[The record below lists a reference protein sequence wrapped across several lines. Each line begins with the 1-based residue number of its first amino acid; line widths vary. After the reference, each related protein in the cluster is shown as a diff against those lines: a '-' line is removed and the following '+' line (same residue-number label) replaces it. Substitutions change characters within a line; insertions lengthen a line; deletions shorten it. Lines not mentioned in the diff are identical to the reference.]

1 MKKIFTLLT
10 ALLFSAVVFAQNPQI
25 PIDFESASITYT
37 WTDFAGGVASIID
50 NPQSSGINTSSKV
63 GQMVKFAGE
72 VFGGSVL
79 ALDGPIDFGDNNA
92 IKMKVLANRVGA
104 SVLLKLEGPGGVTT
118 GDLFA
123 TTTVANQWEEVTFS
137 LAGLTSQEYN
147 AIVIIYE
154 LGTVGDGGPDFTF
167 WFDDIELTTAEEGVQ
182 LPIDFESAALDYV
195 WTDFAGGA
203 ASVIDNP
210 QSSGINTSAKVGQMI
225 KSAGEVFGGS
235 TLALGGAI
243 DFGSNNGLK
252 MKVFANRT
260 GAPVLLKLEGP
271 GAPAEIS
278 ASTTVANQWEELTFN
293 FAGFTGGVFTKI
305 TLIYD
310 LGVVG
315 DGGPDFTLLFDDI
328 ELATIVGG
336 VQLPVTFESTTL
348 TYNWSDFGG
357 GVATIIDNPSASG
370 INTSSKVA
378 QMVKFAG
385 EVFGGSKLS
394 LGGPIDFGNSTAI
407 NMKVFANRVGANVLL
422 KLEGPAGATGDIIV
436 PTTVANQWEELTFDV
451 TGFTGNVYNAITVIY
466 ELGTVG
472 NGGPDFTLLLD
483 DIKLE
488 GTSAVVDL
496 QELGIS
502 YFPNPV
508 TDFLTVNAPENI
520 DEIRVFNLLGQQ
532 LLFERPEYHQS
543 QLDLSALK
551 PGAYFVIVAMGGKEG
566 TARIIVQ

>member
-1 MKKIFTLLT
+1 MKKILTSLTFLLLAT
-10 ALLFSAVVFAQNPQI
+10 AVFAQQLPV
-25 PIDFESASITYT
+25 DFESTTITYT
-37 WTDFAGGVASIID
+37 FNDFAGGAASVID

-63 GQMVKFAGE
+63 GQMVKSAGE
-72 VFGGSVL
+72 VYGGSVL
-79 ALDGPIDFGDNNA
+79 VLDGPIDFGDNNA

-104 SVLLKLEGPGGVTT
+104 SVLLKLEGPGGATT

-123 TTTVANQWEEVTFS
+123 TTTVADQWEEVTYS
-137 LAGLTSQEYN
+137 LAGLTSVEYN
-147 AIVIIYE
+147 SIVLIYE
-154 LGTVGDGGPDFTF
+154 LGTVGDGSPDFTF
-167 WFDDIELTTAEEGVQ
+167 WFDDIELTTAAEGVQ
-182 LPIDFESAALDYV
+182 LPIDFESTTLNYA
-195 WTDFAGGA
+195 WSDFAGGV

-210 QSSGINTSAKVGQMI
+210 QSSGINTSAKVGQMV

-243 DFGSNNGLK
+243 DFGANNGLK

-278 ASTTVANQWEELTFN
+278 ASTTVANQWEELSFN
-293 FAGFTGGVFTKI
+293 FSGLTGGVFNKI

-328 ELATIVGG
+328 ELTTVVGG

-348 TYNWSDFGG
+348 DYVWSDFGG
-357 GVATIIDNPSASG
+357 GVATIIDNPDPTG
-370 INTSSKVA
+370 INTSAKVG
-378 QMVKFAG
+378 QMVKNAG
-385 EVFGGSKLS
+385 EVFGGSKLT
-394 LGGPIDFGNSTAI
+394 LGGPIDFGTSTAI
-407 NMKVFANRVGANVLL
+407 NMKVWANRVGANVLL
-422 KLEGPAGATGDIIV
+422 KLEGPSGATGDIIV
-436 PTTVANQWEELTFDV
+436 PTTVANAWEELTFDV
-451 TGFTGNVYNAITVIY
+451 TGFTGNVYNAVTLIY
-466 ELGTVG
+466 ELGAVG
-472 NGGPDFTLLLD
+472 DGGPDYTFYFD

-488 GTSAVVDL
+488 GTSGTVDFK
-496 QELGIS
+496 ELGIS

-508 TDFLTVNAPENI
+508 TDFLTVHAPENI

-532 LLFERPEYHQS
+532 LLFERPEYSQS

-551 PGAYFVIVAMGGKEG
+551 PGAYFVKVAMGGKEG

>member
-1 MKKIFTLLT
+1 MKKILTSLTLLLLAT
-10 ALLFSAVVFAQNPQI
+10 AVFAQQLPV
-25 PIDFESASITYT
+25 DFESTTITYT
-37 WTDFAGGVASIID
+37 FNDFAGGAASVID

-63 GQMVKFAGE
+63 GQMVKSAGE
-72 VFGGSVL
+72 VYGGSVL
-79 ALDGPIDFGDNNA
+79 VLDGPIDFGDNNA

-104 SVLLKLEGPGGVTT
+104 SVLLKLEGPGGATT

-123 TTTVANQWEEVTFS
+123 TTTVADQWEEVTYS
-137 LAGLTSQEYN
+137 LAGLTSVEYN
-147 AIVIIYE
+147 SIVLIYE
-154 LGTVGDGGPDFTF
+154 LGTVGDGSPDFTF
-167 WFDDIELTTAEEGVQ
+167 WFDDIELTTAAEGVQ
-182 LPIDFESAALDYV
+182 LPIDFESTTLNYA
-195 WTDFAGGA
+195 WSDFAGGV

-210 QSSGINTSAKVGQMI
+210 QSSGINTSAKVGQMV

-243 DFGSNNGLK
+243 DFGANNGLK

-278 ASTTVANQWEELTFN
+278 ASTTVANQWEELSFN
-293 FAGFTGGVFTKI
+293 FSGLTGGVFNKI

-328 ELATIVGG
+328 ELTTVVGG

-348 TYNWSDFGG
+348 DYVWSDFGG
-357 GVATIIDNPSASG
+357 GVATIIDNPDPTG
-370 INTSSKVA
+370 INTSAKVG
-378 QMVKFAG
+378 QMVKNAG
-385 EVFGGSKLS
+385 EVFGGSKLT
-394 LGGPIDFGNSTAI
+394 LGGPIDFGTSTAI
-407 NMKVFANRVGANVLL
+407 NMKVWANRVGANVLL
-422 KLEGPAGATGDIIV
+422 KLEGPSGATGDIIV
-436 PTTVANQWEELTFDV
+436 PTTVANAWEELTFDV
-451 TGFTGNVYNAITVIY
+451 TGFTGNVYNAVTLIY
-466 ELGTVG
+466 ELGAVG
-472 NGGPDFTLLLD
+472 DGGPDYTFYFD

-488 GTSAVVDL
+488 GTSGTVDFK
-496 QELGIS
+496 ELGIS

-532 LLFERPEYHQS
+532 LLFERPEYSQS

-551 PGAYFVIVAMGGKEG
+551 PGAYFVKVAMGGKEG

>member
-1 MKKIFTLLT
+1 M
-10 ALLFSAVVFAQNPQI
+10 
-25 PIDFESASITYT
+25 
-37 WTDFAGGVASIID
+37 ID

-63 GQMVKFAGE
+63 GQMVKSAGE
-72 VFGGSVL
+72 VYGGSVL
-79 ALDGPIDFGDNNA
+79 VLDGPIDFGDNNA

-104 SVLLKLEGPGGVTT
+104 SVLLKLEGPGGATT

-123 TTTVANQWEEVTFS
+123 TTTVADQWEEVTYS
-137 LAGLTSQEYN
+137 LAGLTSVEYN
-147 AIVIIYE
+147 SIVLIYE
-154 LGTVGDGGPDFTF
+154 LGTVGDGSPDFTF
-167 WFDDIELTTAEEGVQ
+167 WFDDIELTTAAEGVQ
-182 LPIDFESAALDYV
+182 LPIDFESTTLNYA
-195 WTDFAGGA
+195 WSDFAGGV

-210 QSSGINTSAKVGQMI
+210 QSSGINTSAKVGQMV

-243 DFGSNNGLK
+243 DFGANNGLK

-278 ASTTVANQWEELTFN
+278 ASTTVANQWEELSFN
-293 FAGFTGGVFTKI
+293 FSGLTGGVFNKI

-328 ELATIVGG
+328 ELTTVVGG

-348 TYNWSDFGG
+348 DYVWSDFGG
-357 GVATIIDNPSASG
+357 GVATIIDNPDPTG
-370 INTSSKVA
+370 INTSAKVG
-378 QMVKFAG
+378 QMVKNAG
-385 EVFGGSKLS
+385 EVFGGSKLT
-394 LGGPIDFGNSTAI
+394 LGGPIDFGTSTAI
-407 NMKVFANRVGANVLL
+407 NMKVWANRVGANVLL
-422 KLEGPAGATGDIIV
+422 KLEGPSGATGDIIV
-436 PTTVANQWEELTFDV
+436 PTTVANAWEELTFDV
-451 TGFTGNVYNAITVIY
+451 TGFTGNVYNAVTLIY
-466 ELGTVG
+466 ELGAVG
-472 NGGPDFTLLLD
+472 DGGPDYTFYFD

-488 GTSAVVDL
+488 GTSGTVDFK
-496 QELGIS
+496 ELGIS

-532 LLFERPEYHQS
+532 LLFERPEYSQS

-551 PGAYFVIVAMGGKEG
+551 PGAYFVKVAMGGKEG